1 VGKAENPNSGG
12 GCAMGLVLL
21 VVIWLITLIST
32 YFFIAK
38 TWWLPAGASAAAAG
52 IDHHFTVSFILMG
65 TVFVAA
71 QLALGY
77 LVWSYRD
84 RGSASTKASYSHG
97 NTNLEIVWT
106 LLTTVLFVGMNLMSS
121 SIWASERF
129 RAAEANAVH
138 VEVTGVQFQWYFRY
152 PGPDGKFGLTKPELE
167 DAPNGNGLGIDSHDP
182 AATDDVVSGIMVV
195 PVNREI
201 EVILRSHDVIHSF
214 FVPQMRFKQDAVPG
228 LAIHMHFTPIETGEF
243 EIACAELCGLGHY
256 KMHGIL
262 KVVSQEEFDKWLT
275 AREAEKQ

>member
-1 VGKAENPNSGG
+1 
-12 GCAMGLVLL
+12 MGLMLL
-21 VVIWLITLIST
+21 VVIWLITLVST
-32 YFFIAK
+32 YIFIAK
-38 TWWLPAGASAAAAG
+38 WWWLPVGASSAAAA
-52 IDHHFTVSFILMG
+52 IDHHFTVTFILMG
-65 TVFVAA
+65 VVFVAA

-84 RGSASTKASYSHG
+84 RGSAPGKESYSHG
-97 NTNLEIVWT
+97 NTKLEIVWT
-106 LLTTVLFVGMNLMSS
+106 VLTTVLFVGMNLASS

-129 RAAEANAVH
+129 RQAEANAVH
-138 VEVTGVQFQWYFRY
+138 VEVTGMQFAWYFRY
-152 PGPDGKFGLTKPELE
+152 PGPDGKFGVTKPELE
-167 DAPNGNGLGIDSHDP
+167 DASAGGEAALGMDPKDP
-182 AATDDVVSGIMVV
+182 ASKDDVVSGVMVV

-228 LAIHMHFTPIETGEF
+228 LAIHMHFTPIQTGEF

-256 KMHGIL
+256 KMHGFV
-262 KVVSQEEFDKWLT
+262 KVVSQEEFDKWLA